1 MLLVTKRDDGDVNVF
16 VKGTLS
22 CAEEKHISTEAS
34 QIVRQPARS
43 HDTQNSLG
51 LSLLSHG
58 FGQAHSQF
66 LRGLRSQLYMEQM
79 GNFYTT

>member
-1 MLLVTKRDDGDVNVF
+1 MTKCDDGDVNVF
-16 VKGTLS
+16 VRVLFLVQKKNI
-22 CAEEKHISTEAS
+22 CTEAS

-58 FGQAHSQF
+58 FGQARSQF
-66 LRGLRSQLYMEQM
+66 LRGLRSELYMEKM